1 MIPAIPISDEAA
13 ERRNLIR
20 DAWDRY
26 DGQHPASLQAGQG
39 DTNDNVTI
47 NHLATIVD
55 TGVDYLWGSSN
66 GEVEFSVQRDGEED
80 EAASDLLA
88 SVWDAN
94 HKNTFL
100 QKLGTSGAIAG
111 HFGMKLVPREGKH
124 PRIILLDPLDI
135 VLESNPR
142 DIDERIGYAIDTTVY
157 NQLGTAVG
165 RRREQ
170 HTLNDSGQSWTVQ
183 WLVTDT
189 PLELQGL
196 QHTVQWTPDP
206 QRPEPEVWPYAFPA
220 IVDGQNMPNPH
231 REWGK
236 PDLSL
241 DILATQEAIN
251 RVASNEAKTLRHFA
265 HPQPV
270 AVGENPK
277 TMQSFIDASIG
288 SVMCLPTGS
297 SYGYTQMQGEGLAAS
312 REYRGQLA
320 DALFEIA
327 RVPRIAAGKVEK
339 VQAQTGVAL
348 LMLYR
353 PLVAKTQGKRDTYGD
368 ALKTLCERIL
378 ALSGM
383 NTDGIE
389 IIIGWPDV
397 MPRNLAEE
405 AQTAEVLL
413 RLGVSKQTL
422 LEKMGFNADQEAQRT
437 DEEAMNPLSDT
448 HGLLTRIE
456 DNAADASDATVSVS
470 E

>member
-13 ERRNLIR
+13 ERRKTIR

-26 DGQHPASLQAGQG
+26 DGQHPQSLQAGQG

-66 GEVEFSVQRDGEED
+66 GEVEFSVQRDGSED
-80 EAASDLLA
+80 EEATDLLA
-88 SVWDAN
+88 RVWDAN

-111 HFGMKLVPREGKH
+111 HFGIKTVPRDGDH
-124 PRIILLDPLDI
+124 PRIILLDPLDL
-135 VLESNPR
+135 VLESDPR
-142 DIDERIGYAIDTTVY
+142 DIDRRIGYAIDTTVY
-157 NQLGTAVG
+157 NQLGAAVG

-170 HTLNDSGQSWTVQ
+170 HTLNDGGQSWTVQ

-196 QHTVQWTPDP
+196 QHAVQWMPDP

-241 DILATQEAIN
+241 DILSIQEAVN

-270 AVGENPK
+270 ATGDDPK
-277 TMQSFIDASIG
+277 RMQSFIDASIG
-288 SVMCLPTGS
+288 SVMCLPNGS
-297 SYGYTQMQGEGLAAS
+297 TYEYTQMQGQGLEAS

-378 ALSGM
+378 SLLGV

-389 IIIGWPDV
+389 IIVGWPDV

-405 AQTAEVLL
+405 AQTAETLL
-413 RLGVSKQTL
+413 RLGVSRQTL
-422 LEKMGFNADQEAQRT
+422 LEKMGFNADQEAERT
-437 DEEAMNPLSDT
+437 AEEANSPDSDT

-456 DNAADASDATVSVS
+456 DEASAASDAIIPVS